1 MCITKP
7 PMMFESELI
16 KMYHA
21 WLQGQQDYAP
31 PDYKQFVKWAAM
43 WNKVTYE
50 IMMEE
55 LEKYRW
61 FKHD

>member
-7 PMMFESELI
+7 PMMFESDLL

-21 WLQGQQDYAP
+21 WIQGQNT
-31 PDYKQFVKWAAM
+31 PDWKKFVEWSAM

-50 IMMEE
+50 IMLEE

>member
-1 MCITKP
+1 
-7 PMMFESELI
+7 MMFESDLL

-21 WLQGQQDYAP
+21 WIQGQHN
-31 PDYKQFVKWAAM
+31 PDWKKFVEWSAM

>member
-1 MCITKP
+1 MCITKL

-31 PDYKQFVKWAAM
+31 PDYKKFVEWAAM

-55 LEKYRW
+55 LSQYKW

>member
-1 MCITKP
+1 
-7 PMMFESELI
+7 MMFESDLI

-21 WLQGQQDYAP
+21 WLQGQADYR
-31 PDYKQFVKWAAM
+31 PDYQQFVKWAAM
-43 WNKVTYE
+43 WNKVSYE

-55 LEKYRW
+55 LSRYKW

>member
-7 PMMFESELI
+7 LMMFESELM

-21 WLQGQQDYAP
+21 WLQGQSDYR
-31 PDYKQFVKWAAM
+31 PDYKKFVEWAAM

-55 LEKYRW
+55 LQKYRW